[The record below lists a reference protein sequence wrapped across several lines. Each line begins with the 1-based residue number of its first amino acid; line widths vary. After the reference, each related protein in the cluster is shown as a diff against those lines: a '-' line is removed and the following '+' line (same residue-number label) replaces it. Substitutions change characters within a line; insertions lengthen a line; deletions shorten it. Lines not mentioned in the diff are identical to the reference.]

1 MYQKLSNFVD
11 KQGCLCLH
19 IILSLPLQS
28 TLPSLQGDYDDDVIE
43 RHFLYAAVWAFGGHL
58 SPSHQ
63 VLFDYW
69 FRIKY
74 RKQLGEE
81 LCVPQ
86 AGNVCLYVCVYVY
99 LSVCMCVGPFYFGN
113 LFCMCDTCMPIYT

>member
-1 MYQKLSNFVD
+1 MNKCIHIFV
-11 KQGCLCLH
+11 CSL
-19 IILSLPLQS
+19 IFSLPLQS

-69 FRIKY
+69 FRTKY

-81 LCVPQ
+81 LCIPQ
-86 AGNVCLYVCVYVY
+86 AGNVCLYVCMYVC
-99 LSVCMCVGPFYFGN
+99 LSGLYVCVGPFYVGN
-113 LFCMCDTCMPIYT
+113 LFCTCSTCIPIYT